1 VPGKSRTKQK
11 QKKNSFPFSEP
22 SIPLGFDRAMKIML
36 KVFFYFFGF
45 FVFLPPFFLRLSLD
59 ISVAF
64 RISFAISLVYVTQS
78 WWWLVGVRDSWW
90 RHLLNIK

>member
-1 VPGKSRTKQK
+1 
-11 QKKNSFPFSEP
+11 
-22 SIPLGFDRAMKIML
+22 ML

-45 FVFLPPFFLRLSLD
+45 FAPVFLRLSSD